1 MGTLLSR
8 RRFFRTAAGT
18 SVGLT
23 LATVFGH
30 KVVDVSAEGCGTGS
44 CNLEE
49 SPAST
54 GTAREQSAAKAIV
67 LRSSEFKQHAN
78 IQSNLV
84 QGRFDVRNAIV
95 NVEDDI
101 ATVAMWSTVKARS
114 VVLLFWVN
122 LTSRKVLYVSD
133 LVITD
138 TGNKRA
144 HVIFSDDKAV
154 LEDIF
159 VSNDAVVTKTGT
171 RFEPLDY
178 VEYVRSQNE
187 NSTQFISCDQAVTAL
202 CGLGGGAACYGAC
215 LALGLVSGPGGLGC
229 AAVCGLIAALGC
241 AEAQRRICG

>member
-18 SVGLT
+18 SVGLA
-23 LATVFGH
+23 LATILGH
-30 KVVDVSAEGCGTGS
+30 KVADVSAEGCITGS

-54 GTAREQSAAKAIV
+54 GTAREQAAAKAIV
-67 LRSSEFKQHAN
+67 LRSPEFKQHAN
-78 IQSNLV
+78 TQSNLV
-84 QGRFDVRNAIV
+84 RGRFDVRNAIV
-95 NVEDDI
+95 NVEGDI

-133 LVITD
+133 LVISD
-138 TGNKRA
+138 TGNNRA
-144 HVIFSDDKAV
+144 HVIFSDDRAV

-159 VSNDAVVTKTGT
+159 VSNDVVVTKTGT

-178 VEYVRSQNE
+178 VEHVRSQNE
-187 NSTQFISCDQAVTAL
+187 NSTLISCDQAVTAL

-229 AAVCGLIAALGC
+229 AAVCGLIAAVGC